1 MTYTTTLRDHR
12 KSTGLTQQQV
22 ADAASI
28 HRNTYL
34 DYELGN
40 RFPPLDVAREIA
52 LVLNTEVEFLWPS
65 GEESA

>member
-1 MTYTTTLRDHR
+1 MTYTTTLRGHR
-12 KSTGLTQQQV
+12 KSAELTQQQV

-40 RFPPLDVAREIA
+40 RLPPLDVARRLADILSA
-52 LVLNTEVEFLWPS
+52 EVESLWP
-65 GEESA
+65 ADNQ